1 MRSKRSCGR
10 CEGVGNVAEWTG
22 IQQLV
27 TSLVCA
33 PNISGSGRRRRRN
46 VGYAAAAFASIL
58 TAAFVVTHVA
68 WYVRIV
74 VFLPAAMAAVGFF
87 QASRNT
93 CLAHASKGTIE
104 QEDFS
109 TTKASEEQVSASR
122 LVAAGIR
129 RDSLLIGVAA
139 AMVAVATALF
149 S

>member
-1 MRSKRSCGR
+1 
-10 CEGVGNVAEWTG
+10 
-22 IQQLV
+22 V
-27 TSLVCA
+27 TLLVCT

-46 VGYAAAAFASIL
+46 VGYAVATFASIL
-58 TAAFVVTHVA
+58 MAAFVVTHVA

-74 VFLPAAMAAVGFF
+74 VFVPAAMAAVGFL

-109 TTKASEEQVSASR
+109 TTKALDEQVAASR

-129 RDSLLIGVAA
+129 RDSLLIGAAA
-139 AMVAVATALF
+139 AMVAMATSLF

>member
-1 MRSKRSCGR
+1 
-10 CEGVGNVAEWTG
+10 
-22 IQQLV
+22 V
-27 TSLVCA
+27 TPIACT

-46 VGYAAAAFASIL
+46 VGYAAAGLAAIL
-58 TAAFVVTHVA
+58 AAAFVVAHVE

-74 VFLPAAMAAVGFF
+74 VFVPAAMAAVGFL

-109 TTKASEEQVSASR
+109 TTKASEEEVAASR

-129 RDSLLIGVAA
+129 RDSLLIGAAA
-139 AMVAVATALF
+139 AMVAVATSLF